1 MSVRR
6 NASARA
12 VCRSASA
19 IMLALAL
26 TVGIVGCSDPESKN
40 WVEVSS
46 GRLTVDRPAS
56 WSTPMKVTKPWTAGF
71 QPSAKSVEQFQVSG
85 DFGEYNT
92 AAEAIGTLVGK
103 AQVSLDNFT
112 IVQTRDIKIDG
123 ATTGRLVHYTINDNN
138 NQPIN
143 GEWIVGAH
151 YPYPQSVAVS
161 ILSRTYNRDLE
172 QRVISTMRMKPR
184 Q

>member
-6 NASARA
+6 T
-12 VCRSASA
+12 VSA
-19 IMLALAL
+19 IVLAL
-26 TVGIVGCSDPESKN
+26 TLTGGIVGCSGSHSTK
-40 WVEVSS
+40 WTKVSS

-56 WSTPMKVTKPWTAGF
+56 WSTRMKVTRPWTAGF
-71 QPSAKSVEQFQVSG
+71 QPSPKAVDQMQLSG

-92 AAEAIGTLVGK
+92 ATEATGTLVGK
-103 AQVSLDNFT
+103 AQASLNNFT
-112 IVQTRDIKIDG
+112 IVETRDVKIDG
-123 ATTGRLVHYTINDNN
+123 ATTGRLVRYTVNDNRN
-138 NQPIN
+138 RPVH

-161 ILSRTYNRDLE
+161 ILSRTYDRDLE
-172 QRVISTMRMKPR
+172 QRVLSTMRMQPR